1 MIPGFKDQ
9 LTSASISED
18 DIEAISKLALKG
30 SIIDWITPKAQNLDP
45 PLHQNIKS
53 TQGFGHPQTKLQ
65 SGETLVTSDQWPLF
79 LYAGLDYDSTDPWKG
94 LLRNN
99 LFVLAYKHIF
109 LSPSSVNSNTEARA
123 THSSNARLHGMHQ
136 VTRGS
141 IAYIATQVHFALL
154 AQSVFSRTDTIT
166 DSEGFFNSILGL
178 LQDPNEIEEDNDLLA
193 WWNHL
198 ALDVLKNLP
207 QGGKL
212 SWFEDNNDGDEINM
226 EQILDGSEALDISH
240 AGGEFEALAS
250 QLKDNIWKR
259 CFKSID

>member
-1 MIPGFKDQ
+1 
-9 LTSASISED
+9 D
-18 DIEAISKLALKG
+18 DTKALKG

-193 WWNHL
+193 WWNQYV
-198 ALDVLKNLP
+198 LDCPPYILVCSVLNHHYRKIFPSSLRQQNSVLLL
-207 QGGKL
+207 G
-212 SWFEDNNDGDEINM
+212 FERSVL
-226 EQILDGSEALDISH
+226 Q
-240 AGGEFEALAS
+240 
-250 QLKDNIWKR
+250 
-259 CFKSID
+259 